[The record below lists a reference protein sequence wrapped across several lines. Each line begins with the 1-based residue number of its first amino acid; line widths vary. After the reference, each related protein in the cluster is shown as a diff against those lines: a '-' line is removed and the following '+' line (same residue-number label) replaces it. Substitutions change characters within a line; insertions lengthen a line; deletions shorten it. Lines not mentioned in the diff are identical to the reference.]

1 MCGLLAIISKKSIGF
16 LEKDFKFFTEAIY
29 VNAVRGQDSTGIFS
43 ISEKGN
49 ISLIKDNIK
58 SSNFIETTDYKNFLK
73 DNIYSSRILVAH
85 NRAATKGNVTA
96 ENAHPFLYEDT
107 VLVHNGTIQNH
118 QSIANTATDS
128 EALTQ
133 KIAKTD
139 HKSLEEIH
147 GAYALI
153 YYKAKEKIL
162 SVIRNEDRPLYIIST
177 PELDIIGSESG
188 MLEWLV
194 YRHYRIELK
203 AKYFEPYLYYYWDLT
218 NLKEGLFSGEKIKKP
233 EKPSNVYTYESFF
246 FKNKKH
252 KEDNYKNDHIINKE
266 KSIFR
271 NDIYLLNVNNIDY
284 KEDKIYFD
292 CSSPDYK
299 EVKFIGVI
307 YYQTSNDYEKLKNIT
322 YLYGRVLY
330 SLLSDTNTI
339 YVYPVTNV
347 LNLQSINNYN
357 IIINKGTTCTRCHK
371 EITIEDNGTFHLNPK
386 TEHKSSE
393 TFLCSNCINQIPKLK
408 AKYHV

>member
-43 ISEKGN
+43 ITEKGN
-49 ISLIKDNIK
+49 IHLIKDNIK

-153 YYKAKEKIL
+153 YYKAKEK
-162 SVIRNEDRPLYIIST
+162 
-177 PELDIIGSESG
+177 
-188 MLEWLV
+188 
-194 YRHYRIELK
+194 
-203 AKYFEPYLYYYWDLT
+203 F
-218 NLKEGLFSGEKIKKP
+218 
-233 EKPSNVYTYESFF
+233 
-246 FKNKKH
+246 
-252 KEDNYKNDHIINKE
+252 
-266 KSIFR
+266 
-271 NDIYLLNVNNIDY
+271 
-284 KEDKIYFD
+284 
-292 CSSPDYK
+292 
-299 EVKFIGVI
+299 
-307 YYQTSNDYEKLKNIT
+307 YQ
-322 YLYGRVLY
+322 
-330 SLLSDTNTI
+330 
-339 YVYPVTNV
+339 
-347 LNLQSINNYN
+347 
-357 IIINKGTTCTRCHK
+357 
-371 EITIEDNGTFHLNPK
+371 
-386 TEHKSSE
+386 
-393 TFLCSNCINQIPKLK
+393 
-408 AKYHV
+408 

>member
-1 MCGLLAIISKKSIGF
+1 
-16 LEKDFKFFTEAIY
+16 
-29 VNAVRGQDSTGIFS
+29 
-43 ISEKGN
+43 
-49 ISLIKDNIK
+49 
-58 SSNFIETTDYKNFLK
+58 
-73 DNIYSSRILVAH
+73 
-85 NRAATKGNVTA
+85 
-96 ENAHPFLYEDT
+96 
-107 VLVHNGTIQNH
+107 
-118 QSIANTATDS
+118 
-128 EALTQ
+128 
-133 KIAKTD
+133 
-139 HKSLEEIH
+139 
-147 GAYALI
+147 
-153 YYKAKEKIL
+153 
-162 SVIRNEDRPLYIIST
+162 
-177 PELDIIGSESG
+177 

-194 YRHYRIELK
+194 YRNYRIEVK

-233 EKPSNVYTYESFF
+233 EKTSNVYTYESFF

-307 YYQTSNDYEKLKNIT
+307 YNQTLTDYEKFKDIT

-339 YVYPVTNV
+339 YVYPVTNI

-371 EITIEDNGTFHLNPK
+371 EITIKDNGTFHLNPK
-386 TEHKSSE
+386 TEHKNSE
-393 TFLCSNCINQIPKLK
+393 TFLCLNCIKQIPKLK